1 MNEVAVHFS
10 REEVDAQLAAS
21 ALRAGGLHPRL
32 IRDDALMGIAGGP
45 SVGRFAVLVP
55 QSEARPAREILR
67 EPEREP
73 RSEKVLLQAAI
84 IAGGLLA
91 LLLAAALLVG
101 R

>member
-10 REEVDAQLAAS
+10 RDEVDAQLAAS

-32 IRDDALMGIAGGP
+32 IRDDALMGVAGGL

-55 QSEARPAREILR
+55 EGEARPAREILR

-73 RSEKVLLQAAI
+73 PSEKVLLRAAI